1 MKTALFLGLG
11 LWLTVPFFAV
21 QYYPLFPA
29 AAMPVTFLDE
39 WIPTAQS
46 AVCLYVSLY
55 IQITLPLLLSRDS
68 RELRH
73 MCFGFGWIVLVSH
86 SLFLFWPTAIP
97 ALLAGVSITDPLL
110 RLVEKIETSRSACP
124 SLHASLAVYC
134 ALCTAR
140 LLASGR
146 SRNRLRIGLWIWTV
160 LILASTLLSKQ
171 HVFLD
176 IAAGAALG
184 GLAYAALFRA
194 RPEEPSAS
202 PALEATLQARHQL
215 ACRLGAQ
222 LDGLSSQDWRRRAG
236 ELALF
241 TGLCAAGMYFA
252 PRGGLLTAAGIG
264 LAALGLNA
272 FVLLMHEGMHDCLF
286 RGRLANQL
294 GSVLLGATFLMSFSA
309 YRVLHTRHHNY
320 LGEARDPDDY
330 RNYTGRR
337 TLLWMLH
344 FVRLA
349 CGSLLYLALIP
360 MLALKYGSHAERRRI
375 LTEYAF
381 MLVVYSVTLRL
392 VPASLLLTAWWIP
405 LLIAGNLTSIRG
417 FAQHGVTDAADPY
430 IASRTILPHPIV
442 EFFVLHE
449 NYHLEHH
456 LFPEVPSYHLPRL
469 HGLVWPKLPR
479 AVSGSGYMQFLGRFF
494 RATARLD
501 ASPIGLERP

>member
-11 LWLTVPFFAV
+11 LWLTAPFFAV

-29 AAMPVTFLDE
+29 AAMPVTSLDE
-39 WIPTAQS
+39 LIPLAQP
-46 AVCLYVSLY
+46 AVWLYVSLY
-55 IQITLPLLLSRDS
+55 VQITLPLLLSRDP

-86 SLFLFWPTAIP
+86 TLFLFWPTAIP
-97 ALLAGVSITDPLL
+97 ALLDGVSISDPLL
-110 RLVEKIETSRSACP
+110 RLVVEIQTDRSACP

-134 ALCTAR
+134 ALSAAR
-140 LLASGR
+140 LLASR
-146 SRNRLRIGLWIWTV
+146 RTRLFLWIWTA
-160 LILASTLLSKQ
+160 LILASTLLAKQ

-176 IAAGAALG
+176 IAAGSALG
-184 GLAYAALFRA
+184 AAAYGALFRQ
-194 RPEEPSAS
+194 RPEEPAGS

-215 ACRLGAQ
+215 AASLGAQ
-222 LDGLSSQDWRRRAG
+222 LDGLSSLDWRRRAG
-236 ELALF
+236 DLALF
-241 TGLCAAGMYFA
+241 TGLCAAGMYLA
-252 PRGGLLTAAGIG
+252 SRGGGLLTAAGIG

-286 RGRLANQL
+286 RGRVANRA

-309 YRVLHTRHHNY
+309 YRVLHTRHHSY
-320 LGEARDPDDY
+320 LGDSRDPDDY
-330 RNYTGRR
+330 RNYTGRPG
-337 TLLWMLH
+337 LLWTLH
-344 FVRLA
+344 FVRLV

-360 MLALKYGSHAERRRI
+360 ILALKYGTDRERRRI

-381 MLVVYSVTLRL
+381 LLAVYCVTLRL
-392 VPASLLLTAWWIP
+392 VPASALLVAWWIP
-405 LLIAGNLTSIRG
+405 LLIVGNLTSIRG
-417 FAQHGVTDAADPY
+417 FAQHGITDAGDPY
-430 IASRTILPHPIV
+430 IASRTMLPHPIV

-456 LFPEVPSYHLPRL
+456 LFPEIPSYHLPRL
-469 HGLVWPKLPR
+469 HGLVWPKAPR
-479 AVSGSGYMQFLGRFF
+479 AVSGRGYLQFLARFF